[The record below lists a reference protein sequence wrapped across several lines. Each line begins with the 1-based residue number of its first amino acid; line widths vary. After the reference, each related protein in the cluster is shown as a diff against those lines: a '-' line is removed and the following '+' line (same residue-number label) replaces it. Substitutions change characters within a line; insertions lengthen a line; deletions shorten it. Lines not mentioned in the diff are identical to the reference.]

1 MKKMKLAILTM
12 LIAVL
17 SVHQSNA
24 QCPTPSGLAA
34 STMGANS
41 SSLSWQPI
49 AGVTSYLVNVE
60 NGRNNLTPFLVT
72 GTTVN
77 PAFVVNG
84 LTGGFVYKF
93 KVRSN
98 CGGNHSSWSPWFTFV
113 AGGGAINCNLLTGL
127 TISNIMSTG
136 ATFSW
141 NASAGGLGYRVKVE
155 DGSGNPVNFSF
166 VANTL
171 NNSYSI
177 TGLNPSSNYKVKIR
191 KVCAIGVTGPWS
203 AWEPFTTAALRLGQG
218 TELTENSLI
227 NMSPNPA
234 SDFVELNVV
243 GGSDVKIE
251 LVQLYDV
258 TGKLVVN
265 QSVSEDNNS
274 KFPIQDLHNGVY
286 IVKIQTNNS
295 IISKRLIV
303 SK

>member
-1 MKKMKLAILTM
+1 MKLTILTL

-17 SVHQSNA
+17 SVHQSIA

-60 NGRNNLTPFLVT
+60 DGRNNPTPFLVT

-77 PAFVVNG
+77 PTFIVNG

-127 TISNIMSTG
+127 TISNITTTG
-136 ATFSW
+136 ATFAW

-155 DGSGNPVNFSF
+155 DGSGNPVNFNF

-177 TGLNPSSNYKVKIR
+177 TGLNSSSNYKVKIR
-191 KVCAIGVTGPWS
+191 KVCAVGVTGPWS
-203 AWEPFTTAALRLGQG
+203 AWMPFTTAALRLSGS
-218 TELTENSLI
+218 TDFEDALI
-227 NMSPNPA
+227 SIYPNPA
-234 SDFVELNVV
+234 SQYFQL
-243 GGSDVKIE
+243 DVKSDSDEKIRKVE
-251 LVQLYDV
+251 LYDV
-258 TGKLVVN
+258 TGKMMADRQVEN
-265 QSVSEDNNS
+265 VSTYQ
-274 KFPIQDLHNGVY
+274 FPLQGLYEGVY
-286 IVKIQTNNS
+286 IVKVLTNS
-295 IISKRLIV
+295 KVVTKRLVIV
-303 SK
+303 K